1 MKVYQ
6 RLAAAFAA
14 EGASHVFGIMGE
26 GNIYWINA
34 LAKLGVTTVE
44 VRHEGAGLGM
54 ADGWARLTRNPGIA
68 TTTCGPGVTQ
78 LATALV
84 TASRAES
91 PLVVF
96 CGEFPTSDAEY
107 NQRLDQARFAAA
119 CETGFVRLATA
130 DDADD
135 AVRKAFY
142 LARRE
147 SRPIMLSVPIDI
159 QQKEFED
166 DEPYQPSS
174 TLLPTVRPGP
184 NAAVVEAA
192 AEMIAGSRKPVIVVG
207 RGALWS
213 GAGEAVR
220 RLAARSGA
228 LIITSLM
235 AKNWLSEYD
244 FYLGISCSYAT
255 RTAIDLCA
263 DADCVIVVGAS
274 MNRYT
279 TGHGYHY
286 PAARFIQIDVKP
298 HVLLYGLRSAECY
311 LQADAREGVEALDAA
326 LEKRKFSQSGYRRPE
341 IKARLAGAF
350 ADKTDYA
357 LEPGHLDPREVCLA
371 LDEAVPGE
379 INLFTGNGCT
389 AGFSNM
395 LLNRRRPVVMPGYFY
410 GCIGQMMPAAIGA
423 TLATG
428 NKPGVLVDGDA
439 SLMMHLADFETAV
452 RHQVPL
458 LIVVLNNQSLGMEY
472 YHLDA
477 HHMDTALSMITT
489 PNLGAVATALGGR
502 GRMVSTIDDLK
513 SAVAEWV
520 AQPGPMIIDARVSV
534 KVVPLFKRRIYYA
547 NDE

>member
-174 TLLPTVRPGP
+174 TLLPTVWPGP

-235 AKNWLSEYD
+235 AKNWLSEDD
-244 FYLGISCSYAT
+244 FHLGISGSYAT

-263 DADCVIVVGAS
+263 DADCVIAVGAS

-326 LEKRKFSQSGYRRPE
+326 LEKRKFSQSGYRQPE

-357 LEPGHLDPREVCLA
+357 LESGYLDPREVCLA

-395 LLNRRRPVVMPGYFY
+395 LLNRRRPLVMPGYFY

-423 TLATG
+423 TLASG

-452 RHQVPL
+452 RHKVPL

-489 PNLGAVATALGGR
+489 PDLGAVATALGGR

-534 KVVPLFKRRIYYA
+534 KVVPLFNRRIYYA
-547 NDE
+547 KDE